1 VEPERL
7 RRQAAGRPEL
17 AGEHEIVVLHRPS
30 LRHAPGARSTLVT
43 GSGRYGA
50 SVPVLER
57 LRLDHAAALLAFE
70 LENRAYFAA
79 SVSDRGDDYF
89 RDFHARLSSLL
100 EEQAAGVIHQ
110 HVLVE
115 DDGSIVGRI
124 NLFDVA
130 GASATLGYRIA
141 QRAAGKGLATA
152 AVHQLCEIAARDYGL
167 TKLVAATSLS
177 NAASQAVLARTG
189 FVRLS
194 ETTTVNGRPAI
205 QFVRRL
211 VP

>member
-1 VEPERL
+1 
-7 RRQAAGRPEL
+7 
-17 AGEHEIVVLHRPS
+17 
-30 LRHAPGARSTLVT
+30 
-43 GSGRYGA
+43 
-50 SVPVLER
+50 VPVLER

-100 EEQAAGVIHQ
+100 EDQAAGVIHQ

-124 NLFDVA
+124 NLFDLA

-152 AVHQLCEIAARDYGL
+152 AVHQICQIAARDYGL
-167 TKLVAATSLS
+167 IQLLAATSFS

-189 FVRLS
+189 FVRTG

-211 VP
+211 VA